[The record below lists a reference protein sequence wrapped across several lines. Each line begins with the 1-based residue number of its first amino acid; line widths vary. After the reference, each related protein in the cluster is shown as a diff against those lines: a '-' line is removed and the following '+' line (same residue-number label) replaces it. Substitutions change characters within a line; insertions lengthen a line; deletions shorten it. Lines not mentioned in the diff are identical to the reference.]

1 MDKAALLKKL
11 DETLAEWER
20 TRQWGE
26 LYVEVKDG
34 APTLLK
40 VTAQQKLNSYQLGGV
55 PHVRRETR

>member
-11 DETLAEWER
+11 DDILAEWER

-40 VTAQQKLNSYQLGGV
+40 VTAQQKLSSFQLGGM
-55 PHVRRETR
+55 PHARRENR